1 MNKDWEQSY
10 VSALLHLNG
19 TYFLLGVGNFHIL
32 WMSLILWNELSKI
45 IFTVTCPS
53 GYLAPLKRS
62 QRSVPPDP
70 SLDPSVF
77 PGADKKPWRPYWA
90 EQLGNK
96 CADIHPS
103 WCHEHNW
110 AQPALQAHIFLLR
123 LECEMFPH
131 ALMRLTLGS
140 QQFRG
145 SKTSRTRGLANQS
158 ESPGGEL
165 WKWNPPTGPSSLPP
179 GPPWHTSSCATN
191 SHSHG

>member
-1 MNKDWEQSY
+1 M
-10 VSALLHLNG
+10 VLTFFLALAISIFYKCRLSCGMSSLKSFSLWHARQGSWPPWRGPRGL
-19 TYFLLGVGNFHIL
+19 FLQIL
-32 WMSLILWNELSKI
+32 LWI
-45 IFTVTCPS
+45 PQCPH
-53 GYLAPLKRS
+53 
-62 QRSVPPDP
+62 
-70 SLDPSVF
+70 
-77 PGADKKPWRPYWA
+77 GADKKPWRPYWA

-123 LECEMFPH
+123 LECEMFPQ
-131 ALMRLTLGS
+131 ALTCLTLGS

-145 SKTSRTRGLANQS
+145 SKTFRTCALANQS
-158 ESPGGEL
+158 ESPRGEL

-191 SHSHG
+191 SHSHV